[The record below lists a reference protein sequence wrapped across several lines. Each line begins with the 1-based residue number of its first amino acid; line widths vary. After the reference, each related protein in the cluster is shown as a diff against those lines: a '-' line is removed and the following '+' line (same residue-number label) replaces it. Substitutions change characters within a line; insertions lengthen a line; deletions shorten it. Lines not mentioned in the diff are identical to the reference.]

1 MVEWRKKGVEL
12 SRSCQVHL
20 RVIGAASPANALV
33 RIR

>member
-1 MVEWRKKGVEL
+1 VNEWWKKSVEL

-20 RVIGAASPANALV
+20 QVIGASPANALV